1 MNTHDPTNG
10 NGAEHNPIPSP
21 KPSIVCGAKCRNGRT
36 CTQKP
41 MPNGRCRLHGGKTP
55 AGIASPH
62 WRHGRRSK
70 YEKHLPTEMRNGY
83 LAALNDEQITS
94 LRDELAL
101 QDTFIQ
107 ERLEALAQT
116 QAPPWGR
123 AVESLKDLCAAL
135 RKGEGIEEA
144 LSAHAQVVRTGADTA
159 QSQDRIRA
167 EVRELI
173 QERTRTASAEQK
185 RLTDMGALIE
195 VDKALAFLSATLAAL
210 KEEVADRDTLL
221 RVTRRIHTLLP
232 PADQAGRRV
241 GIEHESA
248 SEEGNGDGSEGPIRG
263 G

>member
-1 MNTHDPTNG
+1 
-10 NGAEHNPIPSP
+10 
-21 KPSIVCGAKCRNGRT
+21 
-36 CTQKP
+36 
-41 MPNGRCRLHGGKTP
+41 
-55 AGIASPH
+55 
-62 WRHGRRSK
+62 
-70 YEKHLPTEMRNGY
+70 MRNGY

-116 QAPPWGR
+116 EAPPWGR
-123 AVESLKDLCAAL
+123 AVESLNDLCTAL
-135 RKGEGIEEA
+135 RKGEGIEAA
-144 LSAHAQVVRTGADTA
+144 LSAHAQVVRTGADAA

-167 EVRELI
+167 EVRQLI

-195 VDKALAFLSATLAAL
+195 VDKAFAFLSATLAAL

-232 PADQAGRRV
+232 PADQAERRV
-241 GIEHESA
+241 VIEHESQ
-248 SEEGNGDGSEGPIRG
+248 SEEGNGDGSDGAD
-263 G
+263 